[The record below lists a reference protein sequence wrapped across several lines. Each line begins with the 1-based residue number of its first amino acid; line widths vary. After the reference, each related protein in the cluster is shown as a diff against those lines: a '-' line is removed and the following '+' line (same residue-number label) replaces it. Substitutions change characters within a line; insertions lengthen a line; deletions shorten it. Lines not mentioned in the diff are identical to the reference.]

1 MAEAAHKVK
10 VTFTQ
15 QQMELLDKL
24 KQEGTYGEAYP
35 DIIRAVFHEY
45 LEQEFGKGDRK

>member
-1 MAEAAHKVK
+1 MAETAHKVK

-24 KQEGTYGEAYP
+24 KQEGAYGEEYQ
-35 DIIRAVFHEY
+35 DIILAVFREY
-45 LEQEFGKGDRK
+45 IEQEFGKGGVR

>member
-1 MAEAAHKVK
+1 MAERSHKVK

-24 KQEGTYGEAYP
+24 KQEGAYGEDYR
-35 DIIRAVFHEY
+35 DIIVAVFQEY
-45 LEQEFGKGDRK
+45 LEQEFGKGGLK